1 MKTQRAETSLVVL
14 RSLPLLHP
22 LLDIRRGLLH
32 WVELEVSAHSPVI
45 LSVLVDQPLQP
56 LAFPLTLFPWRF
68 PDTIPCCLFKLADH
82 RVLRLVLTS
91 LGYHGKAV
99 PLHLAVLFLKL
110 IQGVIERVEPLLL
123 LASHAQN
130 SASLWVALD
139 FNFFNLGSLERL
151 LGDDVQLVRCA
162 VGSSIGA
169 RGLGVVK
176 AKKFDRLFR
185 TTGGVVQARCKTKT
199 TVVL

>member
-14 RSLPLLHP
+14 SGLPFLHP

-32 WVELEVSAHSPVI
+32 GVELEVSAHFPVV
-45 LSVLVDQPLQP
+45 LSILVDQPLQP
-56 LAFPLTLFPWRF
+56 LAFSLALFPRRF
-68 PDTIPCCLFKLADH
+68 SDTIPCRLFKLADY
-82 RVLRLVLTS
+82 RVLRLILTS

-99 PLHLAVLFLKL
+99 PLHLTLLFLKL
-110 IQGVIERVEPLLL
+110 IQRVIERIEPFHL
-123 LASHAQN
+123 LAGHAQD

-139 FNFFNLGSLERL
+139 FDFLNLGGLKRL

-162 VGSSIGA
+162 VGSSIRA
-169 RGLGVVK
+169 RRLRVVE
-176 AKKFDRLFR
+176 AKEFYRLFR
-185 TTGGVVQARCKTKT
+185 TTGGVVQARCKTET